1 MEIIKEDVFRKQL
14 KKGLH
19 GGYLFFGDE
28 DYLKGFALRS
38 VKEELCADQTF
49 ALFNHVAIDAM
60 DYSPDALLDAMIPPP
75 MMADQK
81 LITVTGL
88 NLSSFRANEWEDLFE
103 VLGALKE
110 YDYNVL
116 ILSVP
121 AGQLDEGTLPKRPSQ
136 ILARLCEVLTP
147 VHFAPIT
154 GARLAA
160 WVGKHFNHH
169 GVTASPEVC
178 SYLIEHSGKSMYT
191 LAFETEKLSYYVLRN
206 GRQTVTREDVD
217 LVSVADL
224 DADTYAL
231 TNAVLDGN
239 YEKAIRALEVMRFQ
253 RIDPV
258 IVLSQISK
266 TICELCWI
274 KALQKEGMGAVE
286 IASVLKSV
294 KLSEYKIRLY
304 MTSTASKSEKKLH
317 RALALCSEADRM
329 LKLSPQGYQAIERL
343 IGSL

>member
-1 MEIIKEDVFRKQL
+1 MEIIKEDVFRKQM
-14 KKGLH
+14 KKGLT

-38 VKEELCADQTF
+38 VKEELCADPTF
-49 ALFNHVAIDAM
+49 ALFNHVQIDAM

-88 NLSSFRANEWEDLFE
+88 NLSSFRSNEWEDLFE
-103 VLGALKE
+103 VLGALRE

-136 ILARLCEVLTP
+136 ILTRLSDHLTP

-154 GARLAA
+154 GARLTA
-160 WVGKHFNHH
+160 WVGKHFTHH
-169 GVTASPEVC
+169 GVTVSPEVC
-178 SYLIEHSGKSMYT
+178 AYLIDHSGKSMYT
-191 LAFETEKLSYYVLRN
+191 LAYETEKLSYYVLQN
-206 GRQTVTREDVD
+206 GRQTVTKEDVD
-217 LVSVADL
+217 LVSIADL

-231 TNAVLDGN
+231 TNAILDGN

-253 RIDPV
+253 RIEPV
-258 IVLSQISK
+258 IVLSQVSK
-266 TICELCWI
+266 TLCELCWI
-274 KALQKEGMGAVE
+274 KALQKEGMGALE
-286 IASVLKSV
+286 ISSVLKNA

-304 MTSTASKSEKKLH
+304 MTSVASKSEKKLH
-317 RALALCSEADRM
+317 RALSLCSEADRM